1 MNNNKIDWKN
11 VMKIMGAFVAFQI
24 GAGFATGQEVVQYY
38 GSFGGW
44 YWLILPILVFIVTS
58 LYSITSFKAGMNE
71 QFADPNMVYD
81 YYCGD
86 KFGKIVNIV
95 TNVTIAGATLVMFS
109 GAGSTISQYFGVS
122 QWVGAVLMGVIA
134 AVIVCL
140 GLEGVTDAL
149 GGMGVVI
156 IAALL
161 FVGIYSICTADTG
174 IMESSK
180 NMLKYVDEGVFLQ
193 MQSFGLHNPFLSA
206 LSLLGLAYAL
216 IITFNVTLGQRCQN
230 KKTCYTAAIVSSF
243 FYFCG
248 IMFTLIPILLN
259 LDDVVKNGAEVPM
272 LGVVKSILPFFALPY
287 AAVIVI
293 GILSSV
299 TGYLWVVGRRV
310 GEDKSARQRIVVII
324 IAAIGSTVASFIPLG
339 KLMNILYPIVG
350 YAGTLLLIL
359 AVIKEVRLYMN
370 KKKVQ

>member
-1 MNNNKIDWKN
+1 
-11 VMKIMGAFVAFQI
+11 MKIMGAFVAFQI
-24 GAGFATGQEVVQYY
+24 GAAFATGQEVIQYY

-44 YWLILPILVFIVTS
+44 WWLILPILVFIVTA
-58 LYSITSFKAGMNE
+58 LYSITSFKAGLNE
-71 QFADPNMVYD
+71 QFSDPNMVYD

-86 KFGKIVNIV
+86 KFGKVVNII
-95 TNVTIAGATLVMFS
+95 TNITIAGATLVMFS
-109 GAGSTISQYFGVS
+109 GAGSTVSQYFGLP

-149 GGMGVVI
+149 GGMGVII
-156 IAALL
+156 IAMLL
-161 FVGIYSICTADTG
+161 FVGIYSICVADTG

-180 NMLKYVDEGVFLQ
+180 NMLKYVDEGIFLQ
-193 MQSFGLHNPFLSA
+193 MQSFGLHNPLLSA

-230 KKTCYTAAIVSSF
+230 KKTCYTAAIVSSL
-243 FYFCG
+243 FYFGG
-248 IMFTLIPILLN
+248 IMFTLVPILLN
-259 LDDVVKNGAEVPM
+259 LDDVVKYGAEVPM
-272 LGVVKSILPFFALPY
+272 LSVVKAILPVLALPY
-287 AAVIVI
+287 AIIIVL

-339 KLMNILYPIVG
+339 KLMNVLYPIVG

-359 AVIKEVRLYMN
+359 AVVKEVRLFMAKN
-370 KKKVQ
+370 KAKEEKASM

>member
-44 YWLILPILVFIVTS
+44 YWLILPILVFIVTA

-156 IAALL
+156 IATLL
-161 FVGIYSICTADTG
+161 FVGIYSICTADAG

-180 NMLKYVDEGVFLQ
+180 NMLKYVDEGIFFQ

-230 KKTCYTAAIVSSF
+230 TKTCYVAAIVSSF

-287 AAVIVI
+287 AAIIVT

-324 IAAIGSTVASFIPLG
+324 IAAIGSTVASLIPLG

>member
-44 YWLILPILVFIVTS
+44 YWLILPILVFIVTA

-156 IAALL
+156 IATLL
-161 FVGIYSICTADTG
+161 FVGIYSICTADAG

-180 NMLKYVDEGVFLQ
+180 NMLKYVDEGIFFQ

-230 KKTCYTAAIVSSF
+230 TKTCYVAAIVSSF

-287 AAVIVI
+287 AAIIVT

-359 AVIKEVRLYMN
+359 SVIKEVRLYMN

>member
-44 YWLILPILVFIVTS
+44 YWLILPILVFIVTA

-156 IAALL
+156 IATLL
-161 FVGIYSICTADTG
+161 FVGIYSICTADAG

-180 NMLKYVDEGVFLQ
+180 NMLKYVDEGIFFQ

-230 KKTCYTAAIVSSF
+230 TKTCYVAAIVSSF

-287 AAVIVI
+287 AAIIVT